1 MRIRIVIPAIVVA
14 CLAAATPAGAQ
25 TVGVFVPN
33 VSAAEAQNIAALN
46 GVIGI
51 RKIEFDDGAWK
62 IEGLARD
69 GGRIEMKIHPQ
80 TGEIL
85 RLERYY

>member
-1 MRIRIVIPAIVVA
+1 MHTRTLIPAIILA
-14 CLAAATPAGAQ
+14 CLAVTPAAAQ
-25 TVGVFVPN
+25 TVGVYVPPL
-33 VSAAEAQNIAALN
+33 SAAQAQDVAVMN
-46 GVIGI
+46 GVIAI

-62 IEGLARD
+62 VEGRARD

-85 RLERYY
+85 KLERYY

>member
-1 MRIRIVIPAIVVA
+1 MRIRIAIPAILVA

-25 TVGVFVPN
+25 SGVVVPN
-33 VSAAEAQNIAALN
+33 ISAAEAQDIAAVN

-51 RKIEFDDGAWK
+51 RKIEFNDGAWK